1 MRNAEIERK
10 TKETDINLI
19 LNLDGTGKG
28 EIDTG
33 IGFLDHM
40 LLSLSF
46 YSGFD
51 IFLKCEGD
59 LEVDD
64 HHTVED
70 IGIVLGQG
78 LLKAIGDRRGIKRF
92 SSMTTPM
99 DESLAAVSLDIGNRP
114 YLVYNLEFGR
124 EKIGQMDTQNFKEF
138 FRAFAFESR
147 MNLHVNL
154 LYGENE
160 HHKIEAVFKSLG
172 RALKDA
178 VKVMDDQITSTKG
191 VL

>member
-1 MRNAEIERK
+1 MRSAQIERK

-40 LLSLSF
+40 LVSLSF

-59 LEVDD
+59 LQVDD

-78 LLKAIGDRRGIKRF
+78 FLKAIGDRRGIKRF

-114 YLVYNLEFGR
+114 YLIYNLE
-124 EKIGQMDTQNFKEF
+124 
-138 FRAFAFESR
+138 
-147 MNLHVNL
+147 
-154 LYGENE
+154 
-160 HHKIEAVFKSLG
+160 
-172 RALKDA
+172 
-178 VKVMDDQITSTKG
+178 
-191 VL
+191 

>member
-1 MRNAEIERK
+1 
-10 TKETDINLI
+10 
-19 LNLDGTGKG
+19 
-28 EIDTG
+28 
-33 IGFLDHM
+33 M
-40 LLSLSF
+40 L
-46 YSGFD
+46 
-51 IFLKCEGD
+51 E
-59 LEVDD
+59 
-64 HHTVED
+64 
-70 IGIVLGQG
+70 
-78 LLKAIGDRRGIKRF
+78 AIADRWGIKRF

-99 DESLAAVSLDIGNRP
+99 DESLAVVSIDIGNRP
-114 YLVYNLEFGR
+114 YLVYNLEFNR

-178 VKVMDDQITSTKG
+178 VKVMDDQIASTKG

>member
-1 MRNAEIERK
+1 MRSAQIERK

-40 LLSLSF
+40 LVSLSF

-59 LEVDD
+59 LQVDD

-114 YLVYNLEFGR
+114 YLVYNLEFSR

>member
-1 MRNAEIERK
+1 MRSAKIERK
-10 TKETDINLI
+10 TKETSINLI
-19 LNLDGTGKG
+19 LNLDGTGKS

-40 LLSLSF
+40 MVSLSF

-59 LEVDD
+59 LDVDD
-64 HHTVED
+64 HHSVED

-78 LLKAIGDRRGIKRF
+78 LLEAVGDRRGIKRF

-99 DESLAAVSLDIGNRP
+99 DESLATVSIDIGNRP

-178 VKVMDDQITSTKG
+178 VRAMDDQITSTKG

>member
-1 MRNAEIERK
+1 MRSAKIERD
-10 TKETDINLI
+10 TRETSINLI
-19 LNLDGTGKG
+19 LNLDGTGKA

-40 LLSLSF
+40 LVSLGF

-51 IFLKCEGD
+51 IILKCEGD

-64 HHTVED
+64 HHSVED
-70 IGIVLGQG
+70 IGIVLGKG
-78 LLKAIGDRRGIKRF
+78 LLEAIGDRRGIKRF

-99 DESLAAVSLDIGNRP
+99 DESLAIVSIDIGNRP
-114 YLVYNLEFGR
+114 YLVYNLEFNR

-178 VKVMDDQITSTKG
+178 VTVMDDQIASTKG